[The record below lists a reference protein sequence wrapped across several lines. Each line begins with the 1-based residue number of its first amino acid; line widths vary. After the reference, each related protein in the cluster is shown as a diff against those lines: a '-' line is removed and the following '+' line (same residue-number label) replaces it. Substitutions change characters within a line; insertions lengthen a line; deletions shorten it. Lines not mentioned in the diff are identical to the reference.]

1 MQTTK
6 KFHILPNNS
15 VSSSMV
21 FEPSGYSNRLEELYK
36 QIVNILA
43 LEEMQQIAMEAKKR
57 FETPPPYDY
66 TFPQLEERFG
76 RQAMAEA
83 RAILEEER
91 RLVVENMAPY
101 IKATLEN
108 LIPRLRNIVFGV
120 DKKGKPFK
128 RKIRVAK
135 MTVEDGS
142 GKGNYIVTD
151 VQSFDGDIEAFQ
163 HYERLASR
171 VGEFNAYASYMPSD
185 LAQLYAEARDLCS
198 LEIERMA
205 DAPQKQTA

>member
-1 MQTTK
+1 M
-6 KFHILPNNS
+6 KFHIPPNNS
-15 VSSSMV
+15 LSPSIV
-21 FEPSGYSNRLEELYK
+21 FDESCYRSRLEQLTKE
-36 QIVNILA
+36 IIERMWA
-43 LEEMQQIAMEAKKR
+43 EEMEKIRDEAKHNFK
-57 FETPPPYDY
+57 TPPVDESI
-66 TFPQLEERFG
+66 FAQREAKFG
-76 RQAMAEA
+76 EA
-83 RAILEEER
+83 AKKEAIAIIKEER

-101 IKATLEN
+101 IKTTLEN

-128 RKIRVAK
+128 RKIRVEK